1 MENTMTSPNR
11 FLFFVTFSIGMIL
24 SVLQSTAA
32 ELPGRTETIETKGGW
47 EVSVSPYYGFVTGI
61 KGNLATARAGPVSV
75 NLTPLEF
82 IKNIRDIVD
91 ALDHAV
97 IGAFEVR
104 KGRFAAAFDLYSIS
118 VTGGRDLR
126 GILFSSAS
134 LSQELTVATGLGSY
148 RLFSNGRAHVDGL
161 AGARLWNT
169 KFEFALTPGAL
180 ARGRT
185 FQDGRT
191 WVDPVIGLSGRY
203 DITDR
208 LYAKGQGIVGGLAS
222 SDVTW
227 DASATIGFE
236 VIDEIDLY
244 AGFRSMGVDFNDKG
258 FVFDM
263 NYYGPIIGGV
273 LKF

>member
-1 MENTMTSPNR
+1 MMTFSNK
-11 FLFFVTFSIGMIL
+11 LLLLTFSIGVAI
-24 SVLQSTAA
+24 SVVPSMAA
-32 ELPGRTETIETKGGW
+32 ELPGRSETIETEGGW
-47 EVSVSPYYGFVTGI
+47 EISVSPYYGFVTGI
-61 KGNLATARAGPVSV
+61 KGKIGTARAGPVSV
-75 NLTPLEF
+75 ELTPIEF
-82 IKNIRDIVD
+82 IKNLKEIVE

-104 KGRFAAAFDLYSIS
+104 KGRIAASFDLYSIS
-118 VTGGRDLR
+118 LTGGSDLS
-126 GILFSSAS
+126 GVVFSSAS

-161 AGARLWNT
+161 VGARLWNT

-185 FQDGRT
+185 FQAGRT
-191 WVDPVIGLSGRY
+191 WVDPVVGLSGRY
-203 DITDR
+203 DFTDKI
-208 LYAKGQGIVGGLAS
+208 YAKGQGIIGGLAS

-227 DASATIGFE
+227 DASATLGFE
-236 VIDEIDLY
+236 VIKEIDIY
-244 AGFRSMGVDFNDKG
+244 AGFRSMGVDFNDNG

-273 LKF
+273 FKF